1 MAVKIREKRKI
12 LFSKCDVI
20 VAKVE
25 DKGLNCIKIG
35 INSTRTSF
43 TKVRKLLRTIL
54 G

>member
-35 INSTRTSF
+35 INSTRTSP
-43 TKVRKLLRTIL
+43 KVRKLLRTIL
-54 G
+54 E